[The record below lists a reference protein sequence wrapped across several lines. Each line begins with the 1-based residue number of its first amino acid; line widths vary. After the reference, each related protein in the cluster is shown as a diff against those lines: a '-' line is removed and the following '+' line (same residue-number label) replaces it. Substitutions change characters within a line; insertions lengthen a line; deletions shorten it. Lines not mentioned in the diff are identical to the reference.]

1 MSGHSANPVVE
12 VKGLSVAFGK
22 HRVVHDVDLAIAAGE
37 TLALVG
43 ESGSGKTVTSMAIMG
58 LHPASTRVTGSI
70 VLDGQ
75 QIVGAPTKVLRRV
88 RGGVASVIFQEP
100 MMSLNPVLQV
110 GTQVKEMLRQ
120 HRPLTDAKA
129 REEGIRLFDRVRIP
143 DARRRF
149 NDYPHMFSGGM
160 RQRIMIAI
168 ALACSPKLLIADEPT
183 TALDV
188 TIQAQILDLLN
199 EVQRDTG
206 TAILFITHDMG
217 VVANIAD
224 RVMVMRDGRAVETG
238 TVREVF
244 KQPREDYTRM
254 LIDAV
259 PRLGQGSC
267 RSCHGWTGETAPKPV
282 LSIRDL
288 ITRFDVR
295 GGPFRR
301 KVGRVHAV
309 EGLSFDI
316 MPGETLSLVGES
328 GCGKSTTGRSILFLN
343 PPDSG
348 EVILEGRAVRPD
360 SSADLSNLRRNVQMI
375 FQDPFSSL
383 DPRQNVGAILAEP
396 LLCHGL
402 ATRAKAL
409 EKARYL
415 LDRVGLE
422 PSMVAR
428 LPHEFSGGQRQ
439 RICIARALMLDPKV
453 IIADEAVSALDVSVK
468 AQVIDLLLGLQ
479 DELKLSY
486 LFISH
491 DMAIVERVSHRVA
504 VMYLGEIVEIGPS
517 GEVLGN
523 PRHAYTQKL
532 MSAVPDPEPAADRH
546 RLIGEPT
553 IELPSPMRPLGFI
566 PPRRALRSVGPDHFV
581 VERAD
586 PNTTAL
592 PENAH

>member
-1 MSGHSANPVVE
+1 MSGQSANPVVE
-12 VKGLSVAFGK
+12 VKGLDIAFGK
-22 HRVVHDVDLAIAAGE
+22 HQVVHGVDLAIDPGE

-43 ESGSGKTVTSMAIMG
+43 ESGSGKSVTSMAIMG
-58 LHPASTRVTGSI
+58 LLPTNTRVTGSI
-70 VLDGQ
+70 VLDGRQ
-75 QIVGAPTKVLRRV
+75 VVGASTETLRRV
-88 RGGVASVIFQEP
+88 RGNIASMIFQEP

-110 GTQVKEMLRQ
+110 GTQIKEMLRQ
-120 HRPLTDAKA
+120 HRPLSDAEA

-224 RVMVMRDGRAVETG
+224 RVMVMREGRAVETG
-238 TVREVF
+238 TVKDVF
-244 KQPREDYTRM
+244 KRPREDYTKM

-259 PRLGQGSC
+259 PRLGQGAT
-267 RSCHGWTGETAPKPV
+267 RSHRASTGEADTKPV
-282 LSIRDL
+282 LSVRNL
-288 ITRFDVR
+288 VTRFDVR
-295 GGPFRR
+295 GGALRR

-316 MPGETLSLVGES
+316 LPGETLSLVGES
-328 GCGKSTTGRSILFLN
+328 GCGKSTTGRSVLFLN
-343 PPDSG
+343 PPDTG
-348 EVILEGRAVRPD
+348 EVIFEGRPVARN
-360 SSADLSNLRRNVQMI
+360 SRSDLANLRRNVQMI

-383 DPRQNVGAILAEP
+383 DPRQSVGAILTEP

-402 ATRAKAL
+402 STKAQAL
-409 EKARYL
+409 EKAKYL
-415 LDRVGLE
+415 LGRVGLD
-422 PSMVAR
+422 PSMITR

-468 AQVIDLLLGLQ
+468 AQVIELLLGLQ

-517 GEVLGN
+517 SEVLGK
-523 PRHAYTQKL
+523 PKHPYTQKL
-532 MSAVPDPEPAADRH
+532 MSAVPDPEPAVDRH
-546 RLIGEPT
+546 KLIGGPI
-553 IELPSPMRPLGFI
+553 IELPSPLRPLDFI
-566 PPRRALRSVGPDHFV
+566 PPTRALRTVGPDHFV
-581 VERAD
+581 ME
-586 PNTTAL
+586 
-592 PENAH
+592 